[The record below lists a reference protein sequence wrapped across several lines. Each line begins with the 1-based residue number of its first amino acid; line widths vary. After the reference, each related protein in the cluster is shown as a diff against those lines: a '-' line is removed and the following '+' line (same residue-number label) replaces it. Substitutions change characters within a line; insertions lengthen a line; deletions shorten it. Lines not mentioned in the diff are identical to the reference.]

1 MQGPWGVIPGGFAH
15 TIKRG
20 DYKMST
26 SSDNLSRDLQLFL
39 KHASSKPNF
48 YCDAIGWEVDPEDLK
63 HPSIR
68 PIKRNVK
75 DFCQQYEE
83 TGFEGIM
90 FSSADAVETFLTEQ
104 LKLAEEI
111 YHEVFG

>member
-1 MQGPWGVIPGGFAH
+1 
-15 TIKRG
+15 
-20 DYKMST
+20 MST
-26 SSDNLSRDLQLFL
+26 SSDNLSRKLQLFL

-48 YCDAIGWEVDPEDLK
+48 YCDAIGWKVDLEDLK
-63 HPSIR
+63 HSSIR
-68 PIKRNVK
+68 PIKCNAK
-75 DFCQQYEE
+75 DFFQQYKE

-90 FSSADAVETFLTEQ
+90 FSSPDAVETFLTEQ